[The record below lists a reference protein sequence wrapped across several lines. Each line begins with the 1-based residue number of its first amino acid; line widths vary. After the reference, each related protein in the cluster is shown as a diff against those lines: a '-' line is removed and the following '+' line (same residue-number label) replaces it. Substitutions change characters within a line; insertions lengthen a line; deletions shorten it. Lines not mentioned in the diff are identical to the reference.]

1 MVRLS
6 ELVLVALQL
15 SALVLVRLM
24 RLSELVLVALAA
36 DLPKIVK
43 RECHVHLL
51 VHRHLHHHPR

>member
-6 ELVLVALQL
+6 ELVLVAL
-15 SALVLVRLM
+15 VM
-24 RLSELVLVALAA
+24 WLSELVLVALAA

-43 RECHVHLL
+43 RERHVHLL